1 MEIEEV
7 RKQICKAMLED
18 IDKEWKNIE
27 EEFEESCMK
36 HFLSWV
42 LLSHGE
48 QVKEECK
55 KIFAKNISPKLPLL
69 EVLSQALDTVY
80 ETDLEEAAEAARMP
94 FDDRE

>member
-1 MEIEEV
+1 MT
-7 RKQICKAMLED
+7 
-18 IDKEWKNIE
+18 
-27 EEFEESCMK
+27 
-36 HFLSWV
+36 
-42 LLSHGE
+42 
-48 QVKEECK
+48 K